1 MLSCISKLSGHTS
14 CLNVGLRLDHITFFG
29 LNRLGPVCNDLLLEF
44 GMLMISLGGVCY
56 DERES
61 VQVVDHY
68 SHKGVQLR
76 SGGLCGACM

>member
-1 MLSCISKLSGHTS
+1 MRH
-14 CLNVGLRLDHITFFG
+14 
-29 LNRLGPVCNDLLLEF
+29 DLLLEF

-56 DERES
+56 DGRES

-76 SGGLCGACM
+76 WTLWGMYVI

>member
-1 MLSCISKLSGHTS
+1 M
-14 CLNVGLRLDHITFFG
+14 
-29 LNRLGPVCNDLLLEF
+29 CNDLLLEF